1 MPNDRFSA
9 GEHPA
14 RPKLRLLSAA
24 VGISVVALGVGADQ
38 AHAQD
43 ASIPFGFIGVE
54 QIEDVIDVVQ
64 LENGD
69 LELTLSSGETVTIS
83 AADIRMIGDVIY
95 VSESAATGQG
105 VLLSSVVA
113 DGFALTPSLLAGGL
127 GAVGLTTA
135 GLNGEEG
142 VSAPA
147 PTPPPTNSAPVIT
160 SSASASNS
168 ENSRDAFTVVAT
180 DVDGDAI
187 TYSLSG
193 ADAGLFDINA
203 TTGVVTFI
211 SAPDFETPGDVGGNN
226 VYDVIVTANDGV
238 NCLTSAPMAQI

>member
-14 RPKLRLLSAA
+14 RPKLRLLRAA

-43 ASIPFGFIGVE
+43 ASIPSGFIGVE

-69 LELTLSSGETVTIS
+69 LELTLSSGETLTIS
-83 AADIRMIGDVIY
+83 AADVRMIGDVIY

-127 GAVGLTTA
+127 GAVGLTTVVIA

-147 PTPPPTNSAPVIT
+147 PTPPPTNSAPVIHLRQAPLT
-160 SSASASNS
+160 Q
-168 ENSRDAFTVVAT
+168 RIVAMPL
-180 DVDGDAI
+180 G
-187 TYSLSG
+187 
-193 ADAGLFDINA
+193 
-203 TTGVVTFI
+203 
-211 SAPDFETPGDVGGNN
+211 
-226 VYDVIVTANDGV
+226 
-238 NCLTSAPMAQI
+238 